1 MDSCRV
7 EFFFSSPPGIQQL
20 ALILP
25 APIGPEEKMQIIN
38 SEVRSNSPHTPPAG
52 LTEVSQKESS
62 LGVSHWVSLLISD
75 TYSLRKA
82 FRNVQLQEGLI
93 IRDEV
98 FSCILSKFVN

>member
-1 MDSCRV
+1 
-7 EFFFSSPPGIQQL
+7 
-20 ALILP
+20 
-25 APIGPEEKMQIIN
+25 MQIIN
-38 SEVRSNSPHTPPAG
+38 SEVRSISPQTPPAG

-75 TYSLRKA
+75 IYSLRKA

-98 FSCILSKFVN
+98 FSLSKFAFCSNLLTELLTDEMPIRRLP